1 MGFACNGT
9 WQESDPDAC
18 LQVPAGGAGTYM
30 GHFPQGEENEQN
42 VSFFSF
48 F

>member
-18 LQVPAGGAGTYM
+18 LQVPAGGASIY
-30 GHFPQGEENEQN
+30 QGSIGGASIEIHRNSAE
-42 VSFFSF
+42 
-48 F
+48 